1 MGLILF
7 VSAFSP
13 VFLPSVGPLGGSQR
27 VLVGDDSTAVPDSPW
42 TELCQRGL
50 VSLCLTFSPEW
61 REARGGG
68 GGEFLGGG
76 RKCCDFS

>member
-1 MGLILF
+1 MVLILF
-7 VSAFSP
+7 VSACSP
-13 VFLPSVGPLGGSQR
+13 VFLPSVGPRGGSQQ

-42 TELCQRGL
+42 TELCQRS
-50 VSLCLTFSPEW
+50 VVPLCLTFSPEW

-68 GGEFLGGG
+68 EFLGSG